1 LCQSLFWRLTMDNN
15 RKKLAIVGLREADLD
30 LIPAVIKDGRWELV
44 VVADSDAASVALKV
58 GEIMRLSTTTSVA
71 ALGSMELDAV
81 VLGDPESR
89 AMLAQVLDAQVAVL
103 TPEQVLAA
111 EPVAKPRPVFEPGL
125 GEEESK
131 VLGSL
136 ADTLSL
142 ALDRQKLLRWILE
155 LAIECTGAQC
165 GSIMLLDE
173 KGKELRIAVAQG
185 LSRETVVSTRQS
197 LGEGIAGKVARD
209 GKPML
214 ISGVPGHELL
224 KPGRDR
230 TEVKAAMCVPLVAG
244 GRTIGVLNVSS
255 MRDPQRFHDKDLHL
269 LEKLAERVTDTLQ
282 RALEYSAVTN
292 KTLEFTLRE
301 AAEEALIRD
310 VPFSEKVQFLAVSL
324 AERVEADCYVYLP
337 DKWRD
342 GRLVLYA
349 TSVNVADPALPGV
362 IFGGKGFLG
371 RSLTSGKAQVLLPGG
386 IVAPSME
393 GEDLGII
400 CVPMK
405 ADRWQGLIVFDSV
418 RVSNVE
424 LEAFLNAFERV
435 ARFIGKELGREV
447 SMLGLR
453 EQAEALAELNR
464 VASSLM
470 SAQKVEE
477 VIRTIASE
485 GARILKADA
494 CLVACEDGRSWSVDK
509 LAGTEGMEETGRL
522 TRAKELLM
530 AECVKD
536 MNYISG
542 EAADETLNLELE
554 RLGVAS
560 FMAGPLRAGTRCLGA
575 CVLLRLKEGGGR
587 SFSESE
593 GELFRSFCGYSTHGL
608 ERALVSMQAQQYG
621 EADRETGLL
630 GAQALLTRIDV
641 ESKRYDRYGIGF
653 CITVFEVDGL
663 TGAFQRL
670 GDQWR
675 AAFLEEFSGGLRKTI
690 REVDIAGRTGEAT
703 FVVISPQTPREGGA
717 ILRRVDDLLR
727 RLGAVRYVS
736 PAPELRFKGVQV
748 YWPKD
753 ICDLRKASL
762 LITGSVEGE
771 LIS

>member
-1 LCQSLFWRLTMDNN
+1 MDLSK
-15 RKKLAIVGLREADLD
+15 KKLAIVSLREADLD
-30 LIPAVIKDGRWELV
+30 LIPAVVRDGRWELV
-44 VVADSDAASVALKV
+44 VIADADAASVALKL
-58 GEIMRLSTTTSVA
+58 GEIMRLPTTTSLA
-71 ALGSMELDAV
+71 GLGSMELDAV
-81 VLGDPESR
+81 VVGDPDSSSV
-89 AMLAQVLDAQVAVL
+89 LAQVLGAGVVVL

-111 EPVAKPRPVFEPGL
+111 EPAARPQAAVEAAL
-125 GEEESK
+125 GEAESK

-173 KGKELRIAVAQG
+173 KGQELRIAVAQG

-197 LGEGIAGKVARD
+197 VGEGIAGKVARE

-224 KPGRDR
+224 KPGRDKS
-230 TEVKAAMCVPLVAG
+230 EVKAAMCVPLVAG
-244 GRTIGVLNVSS
+244 GRVIGVLNVSS
-255 MRDPQRFHDKDLHL
+255 MRDPERFHEKDLHL
-269 LEKLAERVTDTLQ
+269 LEKLAERVTDTLR

-301 AAEEALIRD
+301 AAEDALIRD
-310 VPFSEKVQFLAVSL
+310 VPFPEKVQFLAASL
-324 AERVEADCYVYLP
+324 AERVDADCYVYLP

-342 GRLVLYA
+342 GRLILYA
-349 TSVNVADPALPGV
+349 TSVKVADPALPGV

-371 RSLTSGKAQVLLPGG
+371 RALTSGKAQVLLPGG
-386 IVAPSME
+386 VIAPTMQ

-405 ADRWQGLIVFDSV
+405 ADRWHGLIVFDSV

-424 LEAFLNAFERV
+424 MEAFLSAFERV

-477 VIRTIASE
+477 VVRIIASE
-485 GARILKADA
+485 GARILRADA
-494 CLVACEDGRSWSVDK
+494 CLVACEDGRGWSVDK
-509 LAGTEGMEETGRL
+509 LAGTEGVEEADRL
-522 TRAKELLM
+522 RRAKELLM

-536 MNYISG
+536 MTYVSG

-554 RLGVAS
+554 RLGVTS
-560 FMAGPLRAGTRCLGA
+560 FMAGPLRVGNRCLGA

-587 SFSESE
+587 PFNESES
-593 GELFRSFCGYSTHGL
+593 ELFRSFCGYSAHGL
-608 ERALVSMQAQQYG
+608 ERALVSIQAQQYG
-621 EADRETGLL
+621 ETDRETGLL
-630 GAQALLTRIDV
+630 GAQALLTRIDE

-653 CITVFEVDGL
+653 CITVFELEGL

-675 AAFLEEFSGGLRKTI
+675 AAFLEEFSGGLRKTV
-690 REVDIAGRTGEAT
+690 REVDIAGRTGEAV
-703 FVVISPQTPREGGA
+703 FVVVSPQTPREGGA
-717 ILRRVDDLLR
+717 ILRRVEELLR

-736 PAPELRFKGVQV
+736 PAPEVHLKGVQM

-771 LIS
+771 AI

>member
-1 LCQSLFWRLTMDNN
+1 MMEKD
-15 RKKLAIVGLREADLD
+15 RKRLAIVGLKEADLD
-30 LIPAVIKDGRWELV
+30 LIPAIVKDGRWELALI
-44 VVADSDAASVALKV
+44 ADSDAASVALKI
-58 GEIMRLSTTTSVA
+58 GEIMRLPTATSMA
-71 ALGSMELDAV
+71 ALGSAELDAV
-81 VLGDPESR
+81 VLGDPDSR
-89 AMLAQVLDAQVAVL
+89 PLLATVLDPGVEVL
-103 TPEQVLAA
+103 SPGQVLAA
-111 EPVAKPRPVFEPGL
+111 EPVAEAPPRSEPAL

-136 ADTLSL
+136 ADSLSL
-142 ALDRQKLLRWILE
+142 ALDKQKLLRWILE

-173 KGKELRIAVAQG
+173 KGRELRIAVAQG

-214 ISGVPGHELL
+214 ISGEPENAFL

-230 TEVKAAMCVPLVAG
+230 SEVKAAMCVPLVSG

-255 MRDPQRFHDKDLHL
+255 MRDPQRFHAKDLHL

-282 RALEYSAVTN
+282 RALQYSAVTN
-292 KTLEFTLRE
+292 KTLELTLRE
-301 AAEEALIRD
+301 AAEDALIRE
-310 VPFSEKVQFLAVSL
+310 VPFPEKVQFLASSL

-349 TSVNVADPALPGV
+349 TSVNVADPSLPGV

-371 RSLTSGKAQVLLPGG
+371 RALSSGKAQVLLPGG
-386 IVAPSME
+386 IVAPAME
-393 GEDLGII
+393 GEELGII

-405 ADRWQGLIVFDSV
+405 ADRWHGLLVFDSV

-424 LEAFLNAFERV
+424 LEAFLNAFDRV
-435 ARFIGKELGREV
+435 ARFVGKELGREV

-453 EQAEALAELNR
+453 EQAEALTELNR

-477 VIRTIASE
+477 VVMIIAAE
-485 GARILKADA
+485 GARILRADA

-509 LAGTEGMEETGRL
+509 LAGTEGVEETERL

-554 RLGVAS
+554 RLGVTS
-560 FMAGPLRAGTRCLGA
+560 FMAGPLRAGTKCLGA
-575 CVLLRLKEGGGR
+575 CVLLRLKESGAT

-593 GELFRSFCGYSTHGL
+593 IELFRSFCGYAAHGL

-621 EADRETGLL
+621 ESDRETGLL
-630 GAQALLTRIDV
+630 GAQTLLTRIDE

-653 CITVFEVDGL
+653 CITVFELGGL

-690 REVDIAGRTGEAT
+690 REVDIVGRTGEAT

-717 ILRRVDDLLR
+717 ILRRVEDLLK

-736 PAPELRFKGVQV
+736 PAPELQFKGVQV

-762 LITGSVEGE
+762 LITGSVDAET
-771 LIS
+771 IS

>member
-1 LCQSLFWRLTMDNN
+1 MEQH
-15 RKKLAIVGLREADLD
+15 RKRLAIVGLKEADLD
-30 LIPAVIKDGRWELV
+30 LIPAIVKDGRWDLAII
-44 VVADSDAASVALKV
+44 ADSDAASVALKL
-58 GEIMRLSTTTSVA
+58 GEIMRLPTTTSLA
-71 ALGSMELDAV
+71 ALSTVELDV
-81 VLGDPESR
+81 VLLGDADSR
-89 AMLAQVLDAQVAVL
+89 PVLAQVLGADVAVL
-103 TPEQVLAA
+103 SPAQVLAA
-111 EPVAKPRPVFEPGL
+111 EPVAEERPTFEPAL
-125 GEEESK
+125 GEEESR

-136 ADTLSL
+136 ADSLSL

-173 KGKELRIAVAQG
+173 KGHELRIAVAQG
-185 LSRETVVSTRQS
+185 LSRETVVSTRQK

-214 ISGVPGHELL
+214 ISGEPENEFL

-230 TEVKAAMCVPLVAG
+230 SEVKAAMCVPLVAS

-255 MRDPQRFHDKDLHL
+255 MRDPQRFHPKDLHL

-282 RALEYSAVTN
+282 RALQYSAVTN

-301 AAEEALIRD
+301 AAEDALIRE
-310 VPFSEKVQFLAVSL
+310 VPFPEKVQFLAASL
-324 AERVEADCYVYLP
+324 AERVGADCYVYLP

-349 TSVNVADPALPGV
+349 TSVKVADPALPGV

-371 RSLTSGKAQVLLPGG
+371 RALTFGKTQVLLPGG
-386 IVAPSME
+386 IVAPAME
-393 GEDLGII
+393 GEELGII
-400 CVPMK
+400 CAPMK

-424 LEAFLNAFERV
+424 LEAYLNAFDRV

-453 EQAEALAELNR
+453 EQAEALSELNR

-470 SAQKVEE
+470 SAKNVEE
-477 VIRTIASE
+477 VVRIIAAE
-485 GARILKADA
+485 GAKILRADA
-494 CLVACEDGRSWSVDK
+494 CLVVCEDGRSWSVDK
-509 LAGTEGMEETGRL
+509 LAGTEGVEETERL

-536 MNYISG
+536 MTYVSG
-542 EAADETLNLELE
+542 EGADETLNLELE
-554 RLGVAS
+554 RLGVTS
-560 FMAGPLRAGTRCLGA
+560 FMAGPLRAGTKCVGA
-575 CVLLRLKEGGGR
+575 CVLLRLKESGTA
-587 SFSESE
+587 SFNE
-593 GELFRSFCGYSTHGL
+593 GEAELFRSFCGYAAHGL
-608 ERALVSMQAQQYG
+608 ERALLSVQAQQYG
-621 EADRETGLL
+621 ETDRETGLL
-630 GAQALLTRIDV
+630 GAQALLTRIDE

-653 CITVFEVDGL
+653 CITIFEVDGL
-663 TGAFQRL
+663 IGAFQRL

-690 REVDIAGRTGEAT
+690 REVDIVGRTGEST

-717 ILRRVDDLLR
+717 ILRRVEDLLR

-753 ICDLRKASL
+753 ICDLRKASV
-762 LITGSVEGE
+762 LITGSVDAETI
-771 LIS
+771 L

>member
-1 LCQSLFWRLTMDNN
+1 VC
-15 RKKLAIVGLREADLD
+15 E
-30 LIPAVIKDGRWELV
+30 PA
-44 VVADSDAASVALKV
+44 
-58 GEIMRLSTTTSVA
+58 
-71 ALGSMELDAV
+71 
-81 VLGDPESR
+81 
-89 AMLAQVLDAQVAVL
+89 
-103 TPEQVLAA
+103 
-111 EPVAKPRPVFEPGL
+111 L
-125 GEEESK
+125 GEEESS

-136 ADTLSL
+136 ADSLSL
-142 ALDRQKLLRWILE
+142 ALDKQKLLRWILE

-185 LSRETVVSTRQS
+185 LSRETVVSTRQG

-214 ISGVPGHELL
+214 ISGEPGDELHR
-224 KPGRDR
+224 PGRER
-230 TEVKAAMCVPLVAG
+230 SEVKAAMCVPLVAG

-255 MRDPQRFHDKDLHL
+255 IRDPQRFHAKDLHL
-269 LEKLAERVTDTLQ
+269 LEKLAERVTETLQ
-282 RALEYSAVTN
+282 RALQYSAVTN

-301 AAEEALIRD
+301 AAEDALIRD
-310 VPFSEKVQFLAVSL
+310 VPFPEKVQFLAASL
-324 AERVEADCYVYLP
+324 AERVEADCYIYLP
-337 DKWRD
+337 DKWRG

-349 TSVNVADPALPGV
+349 TSVKVADPSLPGV

-371 RSLTSGKAQVLLPGG
+371 RALTSGKAQVLLPGG
-386 IVAPSME
+386 MVTPTME
-393 GEDLGII
+393 GEELGII

-405 ADRWQGLIVFDSV
+405 ADRWHGLLVFDSV

-424 LEAFLNAFERV
+424 LEAYLAAFDKV

-477 VIRTIASE
+477 VVRIIASE
-485 GARILKADA
+485 GVRILRADA
-494 CLVACEDGRSWSVDK
+494 CLVACEDGRSWSVDR
-509 LAGTEGMEETGRL
+509 LAGTEGVEETERL

-536 MNYISG
+536 MSCVSG
-542 EAADETLNLELE
+542 ETADETLNLELE

-575 CVLLRLKEGGGR
+575 CVLLRLKESGA
-587 SFSESE
+587 SAFNDSES
-593 GELFRSFCGYSTHGL
+593 ELFRSFCGYSAHGL

-621 EADRETGLL
+621 ETDRETGLL
-630 GAQALLTRIDV
+630 GAQTLLSKIDA

-653 CITVFEVDGL
+653 CITVFEVEGL

-690 REVDIAGRTGEAT
+690 REVDIVGRTGEAT

-736 PAPELRFKGVQV
+736 PAPELQFKGVQV

-762 LITGSVEGE
+762 LISGSVDGE
-771 LIS
+771 AVS